1 MAGKNVSWLTPA
13 TENYKKVVAMR
24 RAVREGSPL
33 VDRGDKMR
41 RLAMRDDWKIR
52 VGAVPFPRRWRGSAK
67 SFGRNNFHRVR
78 SAIRPPVAPM
88 VRGKTKESFSGDASR
103 MVQHRSLSP
112 SPIKYSAAHLD
123 YFLCPSAADA
133 TAATLADQ
141 ARFTSPGSSRPGRE
155 PDEAPARDAPGPFL
169 TQRGFA

>member
-1 MAGKNVSWLTPA
+1 
-13 TENYKKVVAMR
+13 
-24 RAVREGSPL
+24 
-33 VDRGDKMR
+33 
-41 RLAMRDDWKIR
+41 MRDDWKIR

-78 SAIRPPVAPM
+78 SAIRQRLWFGARQKRFFQEM
-88 VRGKTKESFSGDASR
+88 RREWW
-103 MVQHRSLSP
+103 QHRSLSP

-133 TAATLADQ
+133 TAATLTDQ

-169 TQRGFA
+169 TPRGFA